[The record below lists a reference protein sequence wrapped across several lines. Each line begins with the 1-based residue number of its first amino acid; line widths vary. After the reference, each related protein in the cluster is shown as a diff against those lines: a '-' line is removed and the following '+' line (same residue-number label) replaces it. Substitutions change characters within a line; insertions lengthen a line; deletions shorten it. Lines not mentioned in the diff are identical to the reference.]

1 MIIIAFQI
9 KYPGAVLTKSSIPLK
24 NKHPNSLSVSLALS
38 LSHAVFLPPSVFG
51 FGSERRAVSW
61 FWGGGGGGTHTHTEQ
76 KTEGPAH
83 LHTFLACG

>member
-61 FWGGGGGGTHTHTEQ
+61 FFGGVVVGHTHTQQ

>member
-38 LSHAVFLPPSVFG
+38 LARCLSPSLCVWLWLREKSSQLVFG
-51 FGSERRAVSW
+51 GVVV
-61 FWGGGGGGTHTHTEQ
+61 GHTHTQQ